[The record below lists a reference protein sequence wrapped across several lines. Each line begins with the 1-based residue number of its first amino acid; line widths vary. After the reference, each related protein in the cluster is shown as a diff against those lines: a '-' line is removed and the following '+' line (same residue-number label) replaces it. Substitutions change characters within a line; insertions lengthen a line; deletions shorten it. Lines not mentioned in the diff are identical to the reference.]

1 MDTPSTGYTVSSG
14 RRPPPV
20 RSGCLIAAGVGAII
34 AIIVALE
41 VARDEPPPPT
51 PPSPTAVAQPSATA
65 APTPTLPPVDLASE
79 WVTITTTVTTSDT
92 PTPWIP
98 PTAAP
103 PRRREP
109 TATPSAAACISATYD
124 AQQSLAAWGNVL
136 VSIRAT
142 NRCRRV
148 LQPTDVLFRVT
159 GYRDGSVVQTAQGSP
174 FEEIYPGRS
183 TDFGIGLPGSLDWYD
198 RITVEVLD

>member
-1 MDTPSTGYTVSSG
+1 MDSSPSGFTLSSG

-20 RSGCLIAAGVGAII
+20 RSGCLVAAGVLA
-34 AIIVALE
+34 IVAVLVVLE
-41 VARDEPPPPT
+41 VGDREQRNPTVVEATTPTPEPPQQQQ
-51 PPSPTAVAQPSATA
+51 QPIA
-65 APTPTLPPVDLASE
+65 TPTRLVELASE
-79 WVTITTTVTTSDT
+79 WVVAATEVT
-92 PTPWIP
+92 PTPWAPAP
-98 PTAAP
+98 PAP

-109 TATPSAAACISATYD
+109 TPTPSAAACISASYD

-136 VSIRAT
+136 ISIRAT

-148 LQPTDVLFRVT
+148 LQPTDVLFRVS
-159 GYRDGSVVQTAQGSP
+159 GYRDGAVVQTAQGSP

-183 TDFGIGLPGSLDWYD
+183 TDFGIGLPGSIDWYD